1 MCIKKWGIMTTFDL
15 IIDDIRSLQIV
26 VDVFYVVTIVGSLV
40 DRYILVGYQAIIVES
55 PEIFISFMALAPPTN
70 G

>member
-55 PEIFISFMALAPPTN
+55 PEIFISFMALAPSTN